1 MEIRNSDVPPRAVA
15 GSPVEPNF
23 AFRFSLFVF
32 FLLLGGCASPG
43 QPVARKPQVPAPI
56 ADLAAKRS
64 GNSAVLTFALP
75 HETVER
81 RLLKHAPAIEIY
93 RDFSKAQT
101 PAVASSAPG
110 AAQSR
115 APADASLL
123 VTIPSAL
130 ASHYEQKGRIHYVD
144 AWTPEVL
151 KQHLGETAIYMVRT
165 RVSPKKQSPDS
176 NVATVAVY
184 PVPEAIADLQ
194 AKLAPS
200 AVSLSWTAPQQT
212 PAGAAPAIQKYEI
225 YRAEL
230 SSGSAGEKGAA
241 AQPRIFAIGGAKEAQ
256 PAAEKI
262 GTSESPEYQDAGVAV
277 GATYQ
282 YFVRS
287 VVEYA
292 GQPYESADSNLAT
305 ITMHDV
311 FPPSVPTG
319 LVVVSVPAEQGTAAH
334 LDLSW
339 NINPETDV
347 AGYNVYRSE
356 QAGAQGTRLNSA
368 LLPTPAFSDMS
379 AVAGRRYWYRV
390 TAVDRSGNES
400 APSAAGVPGEVP
412 AESQPK
418 P

>member
-1 MEIRNSDVPPRAVA
+1 MGRRAWRRRLVQIRHLTAI
-15 GSPVEPNF
+15 F
-23 AFRFSLFVF
+23 AFPFSI
-32 FLLLGGCASPG
+32 FLVLVLPGGCASPG

-56 ADLAAKRS
+56 ADLAAERS
-64 GNSAVLTFALP
+64 GNSAVLTFTLP

-101 PAVASSAPG
+101 PAVATT
-110 AAQSR
+110 

-123 VTIPSAL
+123 VTIPSAV

-144 AWTPEVL
+144 AWMPEVL
-151 KQHLGETAIYMVRT
+151 KQHLGEIAIYVVRT

-176 NVATVAVY
+176 NIAAVAVY

-194 AKLAPS
+194 AKLASS
-200 AVSLSWTAPQQT
+200 AVSLSWTAPPQT
-212 PAGAAPAIQKYEI
+212 PAGPAPPIQKYEI

-230 SSGSAGEKGAA
+230 SAGSASEKGAA
-241 AQPRIFAIGGAKEAQ
+241 AQPRIFAMGGAKGAQ
-256 PAAEKI
+256 SPPEKI
-262 GTSESPEYQDAGVAV
+262 GTSESPEYEDRGVAV
-277 GATYQ
+277 GAAYQ

-287 VVEYA
+287 VVAYA

-305 ITMHDV
+305 ITMRDV
-311 FPPSVPTG
+311 FPPSAPTG
-319 LVVVSVPAEQGTAAH
+319 LVVVPVPAEQGSAAH

-356 QAGAQGTRLNSA
+356 QESARGTRLNSA
-368 LLPTPAFSDMS
+368 LLPTPAYSDMS
-379 AVAGRRYWYRV
+379 AVAGQRYWYRV

-412 AESQPK
+412 AGSQPK

>member
-1 MEIRNSDVPPRAVA
+1 MGRRAWRRRLVQIQHLTA
-15 GSPVEPNF
+15 
-23 AFRFSLFVF
+23 LFVF
-32 FLLLGGCASPG
+32 PFSIFLVLVFLGGCASPG

-56 ADLAAKRS
+56 ADLAVQRS
-64 GNSAVLTFALP
+64 GNSAVLTFTLP

-93 RDFSKAQT
+93 REFSSG
-101 PAVASSAPG
+101 PPE
-110 AAQSR
+110 AAQ
-115 APADASLL
+115 ATALADTSLL
-123 VTIPSAL
+123 VTIPAAL
-130 ASHYEQKGRIHYVD
+130 AAHYEQKGQIRYVD
-144 AWTPEVL
+144 AWTPDVL
-151 KQHLGETAIYMVRT
+151 KQHLGETAIYTVRT
-165 RVSPKKQSPDS
+165 RVSSKKQSPDS
-176 NVATVAVY
+176 NIAAVAVY
-184 PVPEAIADLQ
+184 PVPEPIADLQ

-212 PAGAAPAIQKYEI
+212 PAGPVPGIKEYEV
-225 YRAEL
+225 YRAEF
-230 SSGSAGEKGAA
+230 SAGSGSEKGAA

-256 PAAEKI
+256 SPPEKI

-277 GATYQ
+277 GAGYQ

-292 GQPYESADSNLAT
+292 GQAYESADSNLAT
-305 ITMHDV
+305 ITMRDV
-311 FPPSVPTG
+311 FPPSAPTG
-319 LVVVSVPAEQGTAAH
+319 LVVVPVPAEQGTAAH

-339 NINPETDV
+339 NISPETDV

-356 QAGAQGTRLNSA
+356 QEDAQGTRLNSA

-379 AVAGRRYWYRV
+379 AVAGQRYWYRV
-390 TAVDRSGNES
+390 AAVDRSGNES